1 MTWHVLEVSILERFW
16 AEESLQEGWGSSK
29 VSSDG
34 LCYLPSMSRG
44 SQYSGWGQLRITHYQ
59 RGWRLNPGHRAGN
72 GVVARRSGCPFPG
85 LAAPA
90 TTDAS
95 PRTHQLGS
103 WLSFAFPCPLTCR
116 EPECVIY

>member
-95 PRTHQLGS
+95 PRTH
-103 WLSFAFPCPLTCR
+103 
-116 EPECVIY
+116 